1 MAEKGVK
8 MEVNIK
14 KHHLS
19 RILIFFIILLFA
31 VSLTMNVLF
40 CSNYN
45 PYYPLDK
52 TTVIETWTISENI
65 VSNENGDDS
74 TTKNIYPVS
83 MIAAIPKE
91 FSLLLFLIIF
101 FRFYF
106 STSFIILPD
115 EWTLINRKIRLDD

>member
-1 MAEKGVK
+1 MAEKGVI
-8 MEVNIK
+8 MDIHIK
-14 KHHLS
+14 KQHLS
-19 RILIFFIILLFA
+19 RILIFFMILLFA
-31 VSLTMNVLF
+31 ASLTMNVLF
-40 CSNYN
+40 CSNYS
-45 PYYPLDK
+45 PYPLDK

-74 TTKNIYPVS
+74 TTKNIHPIS

-115 EWTLINRKIRLDD
+115 EWTLINRKVRLND